1 MGSLFD
7 MPDVFHYVDDA
18 KDRLTHDPVTK
29 LVNRQ
34 EFERRVKR
42 VLLTFS
48 QENVVDES
56 EEHALF
62 RIDLEQFVIVNEVC
76 GHLAGDELLRQFT
89 FLLQHVV
96 RVRDTLAYLEVNEFG
111 VLMEHCSLNHAHRVA
126 NKILQAVQGFQFFFN
141 DHCYDIDVNIGIV
154 PVTKKTGNFV
164 ELFKQVNASCNR
176 AKELNKNSIYLHSE
190 GKLGPTTYR
199 GEPSWVA
206 DIYQALD
213 EDRFLIF
220 IQPIVSLKE
229 LETSLTHYELLVRLC
244 DRNGKLILPE
254 KFLPALERYSMSS
267 VLDRW
272 VIRKAF
278 RMIADQPE
286 FIATTQFFSIN
297 LSGQS
302 FANHE
307 LSDYIISEL
316 EETGIPAEKVCFE
329 ITETTAISNLA
340 VASDF
345 IRILKEKGC
354 RFALDDFGSG
364 FSSLLYLKTLSVD
377 YLKID
382 GSFINNITYESV
394 DYAMVKAINEMAQAI
409 GMETIAEFVESHE
422 VLQLLKEMGVDYAQG
437 YNVGEPLPLSTFFSE
452 MPRSSFA

>member
-1 MGSLFD
+1 
-7 MPDVFHYVDDA
+7 MPNVFHYIDDVR
-18 KDRLTHDPVTK
+18 DQLIHDSVTR

-48 QENVVDES
+48 QENDADES

-89 FLLQHVV
+89 FLLQDIV
-96 RVRDTLAYLEVNEFG
+96 RVRDTVAHLEVYEFG
-111 VLMEHCSLNHAHRVA
+111 VLMEHCSLNHAYRVA
-126 NKILQAVQGFQFFFN
+126 SKILQKTQGFQFFFN
-141 DHCYDIDVNIGIV
+141 DHCFNINVSIGIV
-154 PVTKKTGNFV
+154 PVTKQTGNFV
-164 ELFKQVNASCNR
+164 ELIKQANASCNR
-176 AKELNKNSIYLHSE
+176 AKELSKNSIYLHSE
-190 GKLGPTTYR
+190 GNLSPATYR

-229 LETSLTHYELLVRLC
+229 LETSLVHYELLVRLC
-244 DRNGKLILPE
+244 DKDGKLVLPD
-254 KFLPALERYSMSS
+254 KFLPALERYNMSS

-272 VIRKAF
+272 IIRKAF

-286 FIATTQFFSIN
+286 FLATIQFFSIN

-302 FANHE
+302 FVNHE
-307 LSDYIISEL
+307 LSDYIISEF

-340 VASDF
+340 VASGF

-382 GSFINNITYESV
+382 GSFIKNITYESV
-394 DYAMVKAINEMAQAI
+394 DYAMVKAVNEMAQTI
-409 GMETIAEFVESHE
+409 GMETVAEFVESHE
-422 VLQLLKEMGVDYAQG
+422 VLQLLKDMGVDYAQG
-437 YNVGEPLPLSTFFSE
+437 YSVGEPLSLSTFFSR
-452 MPRSSFA
+452 MPRSSA

>member
-1 MGSLFD
+1 MGALFD
-7 MPDVFHYVDDA
+7 MPDVSHYVDDT
-18 KDRLTHDPVTK
+18 KGQLIHDPVTR

-48 QENVVDES
+48 QENDED

-96 RVRDTLAYLEVNEFG
+96 RVRDTLAYLEVDEFG
-111 VLMEHCSLNHAHRVA
+111 VLMERCSLNHAYRVA
-126 NKILQAVQGFQFFFN
+126 NKILQAAQGFQFFFN
-141 DHCYDIDVNIGIV
+141 DYCYDINVNIGIV
-154 PVTKKTGNFV
+154 PVTKQTSNFI
-164 ELFKQVNASCNR
+164 ELFKQANPSCNR
-176 AKELNKNSIYLHSE
+176 AKEFNKNSIYLHSK
-190 GKLGPTTYR
+190 GNLDPTTYR

-229 LETSLTHYELLVRLC
+229 LETSLAHYELLIRLC
-244 DRNGKLILPE
+244 DKDGKLILPG

-278 RMIADQPE
+278 RMIADRPE
-286 FIATTQFFSIN
+286 FLATIQFFSIN

-302 FANHE
+302 FVDHE

-329 ITETTAISNLA
+329 ITETAAISNLA
-340 VASDF
+340 VASNF

-354 RFALDDFGSG
+354 CFALDDFGSG
-364 FSSLLYLKTLSVD
+364 FSSLLYLKTLPVD

-382 GSFINNITYESV
+382 GSFIKNITYESV
-394 DYAMVKAINEMAQAI
+394 DYAVVKAVNEMAQTI
-409 GMETIAEFVESHE
+409 GMKTVAEFVESHD
-422 VLQLLKEMGVDYAQG
+422 VLQLLKDMGVDYAQG
-437 YNVGEPLPLSTFFSE
+437 YNVGEPSSLSAFFSGV
-452 MPRSSFA
+452 PRNIA